1 MYYNTN
7 MKEKSIR
14 IGIVKK
20 KYESINMWLNEK
32 SRRIW
37 SASEAESLGY
47 GGLTI
52 VREATGI
59 DLHTIR
65 KGISELEEKKESD
78 TVRIRRK
85 GGGRKKLT
93 AKQPEILTAIKTMVD
108 SSTGGDPE
116 SPLLWTCRSS
126 YNIADELK
134 KQGYEICQKSV
145 HAILTDELGYS
156 LQANRKTEAEREQH
170 PDRNAQFEYIVEKT
184 ESFLHENCAVLS
196 VDTKK
201 KENIGNYKNNGREYS
216 EKGMPVGVNMHDF
229 TDKNLGKAAPYGVY
243 DIGSNKGWV
252 SVGISNDTA
261 EFAVNTVRAWW
272 YNMGESL
279 YKNSEK
285 IFITAD
291 SGGSNGY
298 RIRLWKTELQRLA
311 DEINREIYVSHF
323 PPGTSK
329 WNKIE
334 HRMFSYISQNWRGRP
349 LISRETVVN
358 LISNTETDKG
368 LKIMAMLDENIYQTG
383 RKISDKELA
392 EVDLR
397 KEDFHGEW
405 NYMISPHHRR

>member
-1 MYYNTN
+1 MR
-7 MKEKSIR
+7 EKSIR
-14 IGIVKK
+14 TVKK
-20 KYESINMWLNEK
+20 KYESIRVWLNEK

-37 SASEAESLGY
+37 AASEAEALGY

-52 VREATGI
+52 VCEATGI
-59 DLHTIR
+59 DCHTIR
-65 KGISELEEKKESD
+65 KGISELGKKESD
-78 TVRIRRK
+78 IVRIRKK
-85 GGGRKKLT
+85 GGGRKRLT
-93 AKQPEILTAIKTMVD
+93 EKQPDILRVIKKLVD
-108 SSTGGDPE
+108 SSTGGNPE
-116 SPLLWTCRSS
+116 SPLLWTCKSS
-126 YNIADELK
+126 YNVADELK
-134 KQGYEICQKSV
+134 KQGYELCQKSV
-145 HAILTDELGYS
+145 HTILTKELGYS
-156 LQANRKTEAEREQH
+156 LQANRKTEGEREQH
-170 PDRNAQFEYIVEKT
+170 PDRNSQFEYISEKT
-184 ESFLHENCAVLS
+184 ESFRKENCPVLS

-216 EKGMPVGVNMHDF
+216 EKGRPVEVNMHDF

-243 DIGSNKGWV
+243 DIGKNKGWV
-252 SVGISNDTA
+252 SVGISNDTS

-298 RIRLWKTELQRLA
+298 RVRLWKTELQKLA
-311 DEINREIYVSHF
+311 DEISKEIHVSHF

-358 LISNTETDKG
+358 LIGNTETDKG

-383 RKISDKELA
+383 IKISDQELA
-392 EVDLR
+392 NVNLIR
-397 KEDFHGEW
+397 EDFHGEW
-405 NYMISPHHRR
+405 NYIIFPHQKTV

>member
-1 MYYNTN
+1 MR
-7 MKEKSIR
+7 KKSIE
-14 IGIVKK
+14 IVRK
-20 KYESINMWLNEK
+20 KYEKLKKWLNEK

-37 SASEAESLGY
+37 AASEAEALGY

-59 DLHTIR
+59 DYHTIR
-65 KGISELEEKKESD
+65 KGIGEAEEKKESD
-78 TVRIRRK
+78 IVRIRRK

-93 AKQPEILTAIKTMVD
+93 AKQPEILTAIKNMVD

-116 SPLLWTCRSS
+116 SSLIWTCKSS
-126 YNIADELK
+126 YNISEELE
-134 KQGYEICQKSV
+134 KQGYKICQKSV
-145 HAILTDELGYS
+145 HTILTEELGYS
-156 LQANRKTEAEREQH
+156 LQANRKTEGEREQH
-170 PDRNAQFEYIVEKT
+170 PDRNAQFEYISEKT
-184 ESFLHENCAVLS
+184 ESFLLKNCAVLS

-243 DIGSNKGWV
+243 DIGKNKGWV

-279 YKNSEK
+279 YKNSGK

-298 RIRLWKTELQRLA
+298 RVRLWKKEIQILA
-311 DEINREIYVSHF
+311 DEINKEIHVSHF

-329 WNKIE
+329 WNKTE

-349 LISRETVVN
+349 LISREAVVN

-368 LKIMAMLDENIYQTG
+368 LKIMAMLDENIYRTG

-392 EVDLR
+392 EVNLK

-405 NYMISPHHRR
+405 NYIIFPHQK

>member
-1 MYYNTN
+1 MR
-7 MKEKSIR
+7 KKSIE
-14 IGIVKK
+14 IVRK
-20 KYESINMWLNEK
+20 KYERLRKWLNEK

-37 SASEAESLGY
+37 AASEAEALGY

-59 DLHTIR
+59 DYHTIR
-65 KGISELEEKKESD
+65 KGIGEAEEKQESD
-78 TVRIRRK
+78 IVRIRRK

-93 AKQPEILTAIKTMVD
+93 AKQPEILTAIKNMVD

-116 SPLLWTCRSS
+116 SSLIRTCKSS
-126 YNIADELK
+126 YNISEELE
-134 KQGYEICQKSV
+134 KQGYKICQKSV
-145 HAILTDELGYS
+145 HTILTEELGYS

-170 PDRNAQFEYIVEKT
+170 PDRNAQFEYISEKT
-184 ESFLHENCAVLS
+184 ESFRKENCPVLS
-196 VDTKK
+196 ADTKK

-216 EKGMPVGVNMHDF
+216 EKGKPVGVNMHDF

-243 DIGSNKGWV
+243 DIGMNKGWV

-279 YKNSEK
+279 YKNSGK

-298 RIRLWKTELQRLA
+298 RVRLWKKEIQRLA
-311 DEINREIYVSHF
+311 DEINKEIHISHF

-349 LISRETVVN
+349 LISREAVVN

-368 LKIMAMLDENIYQTG
+368 LKIMAMPDENIYQTG
-383 RKISDKELA
+383 KKISDKELA
-392 EVDLR
+392 EVSLR

-405 NYMISPHHRR
+405 NYIIFPHQKIV

>member
-1 MYYNTN
+1 

-14 IGIVKK
+14 TVKK
-20 KYESINMWLNEK
+20 KYENIRGWLNEK

-37 SASEAESLGY
+37 AASEAEALGY

-59 DLHTIR
+59 DYHTIR
-65 KGISELEEKKESD
+65 KGINELEEKKLTD
-78 TVRIRRK
+78 TVRIRK
-85 GGGRKKLT
+85 PGGGRKRLT
-93 AKQPEILTAIKTMVD
+93 EKQPDILKAIKTPVG

-116 SPLLWTCRSS
+116 SPLLRTGKSS
-126 YNIADELK
+126 CNIADELE

-145 HAILTDELGYS
+145 YTILTEESGYS
-156 LQANRKTEAEREQH
+156 LQANRKTEGEREQH
-170 PDRNAQFEYIVEKT
+170 PDRNAQFEYISEKT
-184 ESFLHENCAVLS
+184 ESFRKEKCAVLS

-216 EKGMPVGVNMHDF
+216 EKGKPVGVNMHDF

-243 DIGSNKGWV
+243 DIGMNKGWV
-252 SVGISNDTA
+252 SVGVSNDTS
-261 EFAVNTVRAWW
+261 EFAVSTVRAWW

-279 YKNSEK
+279 YKKSGK

-298 RIRLWKTELQRLA
+298 RVRLWKVELQRLA
-311 DEINREIYVSHF
+311 DEINREIHVSHF
-323 PPGTSK
+323 PPGTGK

-334 HRMFSYISQNWRGRP
+334 HRMFSYISQNRRGRP
-349 LISRETVVN
+349 LISREAVVN
-358 LISNTETDKG
+358 LIGNTETDKG
-368 LKIMAMLDENIYQTG
+368 LKIMAMPDENIYQTG

-392 EVDLR
+392 NVNLR
-397 KEDFHGEW
+397 KDDFHGEW
-405 NYMISPHHRR
+405 NYIIFPHQKIV